1 MLEFGKPKRVI
12 TEPGLQYKIPFIQ
25 NVVFFDKR
33 ILDID
38 TASQEVIASDQKR
51 LVVDAFARYKIVD
64 PLLFFQSVA
73 QRGRAPTRASA
84 PCSNPRFGACSAPR
98 ALPPWCATSARQ
110 LMRTILGQVNK
121 EAEPFGIN
129 VVDVRIKRVDL
140 PEANMQAIYRRMQ
153 TERQRQAAE
162 FRAEGE
168 GASRR
173 IRGTADR
180 EVTVIKADATGESER
195 IRGNG
200 DAEKNRIFA
209 EAFGQDPDFFAFYRS
224 MQAYEEALK
233 PGDTRLL
240 LSPDSE
246 FFKYFNSSGGKAV
259 GGTPSSPPPSPPDA
273 QRACGRRPMA
283 RRRSRAQPQATPMPT
298 ERDISAGE
306 TPSPG
311 PRLPGS
317 TCGARSPRCRLRNE
331 RSCRRFGPR
340 PRHRRVVL
348 GALPP
353 PRPQAAG
360 SDRGDAGTEPAH
372 GRGACRR
379 GGRSGHL
386 ARARLVRCGRA
397 TESAQPLPISAM
409 IGKRCGSFDRCH
421 SAARNRVSLRR
432 FCFMAAWIG
441 LLFAGAPLFTTESL
455 ARGPDFVA
463 DVAEG
468 LQDTVVNISTTQT
481 LKGSADE
488 HAERSRA
495 RRARRSRN
503 SSTISST
510 TRRRTACRAR

>member
-1 MLEFGKPKRVI
+1 MNRTALTLSLIVLGIAALLAYLTLFTVSQTQQALLLEFGRPKRVI

-51 LVVDAFARYKIVD
+51 LVVDAFARYKIVN

-73 QRGRAPTRASA
+73 NEEGANSRLGAVLESSLRRVLGAASFATVVRDQRE
-84 PCSNPRFGACSAPR
+84 
-98 ALPPWCATSARQ
+98 Q

-224 MQAYEEALK
+224 MQAYQEALK

-240 LSPDSE
+240 LSPDSQ
-246 FFKYFNSSGGKAV
+246 FFQYFNNSGGKV
-259 GGTPSSPPPSPPDA
+259 PGGSTPSSPPSKPAETPNAPAADTDGETPQQGAATGDA
-273 QRACGRRPMA
+273 
-283 RRRSRAQPQATPMPT
+283 MPT

-311 PRLPGS
+311 P
-317 TCGARSPRCRLRNE
+317 E
-331 RSCRRFGPR
+331 
-340 PRHRRVVL
+340 
-348 GALPP
+348 
-353 PRPQAAG
+353 
-360 SDRGDAGTEPAH
+360 
-372 GRGACRR
+372 
-379 GGRSGHL
+379 
-386 ARARLVRCGRA
+386 
-397 TESAQPLPISAM
+397 
-409 IGKRCGSFDRCH
+409 
-421 SAARNRVSLRR
+421 
-432 FCFMAAWIG
+432 
-441 LLFAGAPLFTTESL
+441 AP
-455 ARGPDFVA
+455 
-463 DVAEG
+463 
-468 LQDTVVNISTTQT
+468 
-481 LKGSADE
+481 
-488 HAERSRA
+488 
-495 RRARRSRN
+495 
-503 SSTISST
+503 
-510 TRRRTACRAR
+510 